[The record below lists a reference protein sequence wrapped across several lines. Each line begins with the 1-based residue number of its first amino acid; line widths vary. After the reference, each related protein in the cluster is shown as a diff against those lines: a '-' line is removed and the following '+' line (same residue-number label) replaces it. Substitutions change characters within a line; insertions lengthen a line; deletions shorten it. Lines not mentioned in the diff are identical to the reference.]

1 MLQIN
6 LFRLRMNQNNHHV
19 NRALR
24 RLAAVCVFAGLG
36 GLLYAQTPGTLDEG
50 LRQIAAGIEERL
62 DLNTKIIVLDFQT
75 TLESQRLSDYVVD
88 ELSTFLINSGKLDVL
103 DRKNLALIDEEMT
116 FQASGEVS
124 DASAQSFG
132 QRLGAQVI
140 ISGNMEDLGEYY
152 RIRFRSLQVETARTL
167 SVLAANVR
175 KNDAQIAR
183 LTQGGA
189 FMDTKK
195 VAFGAAASWGLGLY
209 SLNDLAE
216 NYGSASLVSVGNLL
230 ASVWVA
236 FNITPRIALQLE
248 ANLMNNGIIIDGTD
262 QWLFDGGWEDD
273 DGSTFY
279 PTSEESQIKDWFRWT
294 SVDVP
299 VLIRLNFRPRPVLL
313 LGVSAGAYVSLPVTD
328 LENEAHYPSFAQIN
342 KTSNFKMSNM
352 QYGIVAGVTAGL
364 RAGPGYITARA
375 RYRGDLVPVIVDEY
389 GGNGETEMFTRRL
402 IALSLG
408 YELWF

>member
-1 MLQIN
+1 MYA
-6 LFRLRMNQNNHHV
+6 

-36 GLLYAQTPGTLDEG
+36 GLLYAQTPVTLDEG
-50 LRQIAAGIEERL
+50 IKQIAASIEDRL
-62 DLNTKIIVLDFQT
+62 DLDTKIIVLDFQT
-75 TLESQRLSDYVVD
+75 TLDSQRLSDYVVD
-88 ELSTFLINSGKLDVL
+88 ELSTFLINGGKLDVL

-124 DASAQSFG
+124 DSSAQSFG

-140 ISGNMEDLGEYY
+140 VSGNMEDLGEYY

-167 SVLAANVR
+167 SVLATNVR

-183 LTQGGA
+183 LTQGRA
-189 FMDTKK
+189 YIDTKK

-209 SLNDLAE
+209 SLDGLAE
-216 NYGSASLVSVGNLL
+216 NYGSASIVSVDNLL
-230 ASVWVA
+230 ASVWTA
-236 FNITPRIALQLE
+236 FNLSPRFALQFE
-248 ANLMNNGIIIDGTD
+248 VNLMNNGLIIDGTD
-262 QWLFDGGWEDD
+262 QWLFDNGWTGD
-273 DGSTFY
+273 DGSLYF
-279 PTSEESQIKDWFRWT
+279 PTSEEAQIKDWFRYT

-299 VLIRLNFRPRPVLL
+299 VLLRVNFRPRPVLL
-313 LGVSAGAYVSLPVTD
+313 LGISAGAYVSLPVTD
-328 LENEAHYPSFAQIN
+328 MENEYHYPNFAQIN
-342 KTSNFKMSNM
+342 STETLKISNM

-389 GGNGETEMFTRRL
+389 FGDKEVEMFTRRL
-402 IALSLG
+402 IAVSFG

>member
-19 NRALR
+19 NRILR

-50 LRQIAAGIEERL
+50 LKRVATDIEDRL
-62 DLNTKIIVLDFQT
+62 DQNTKIIVLDFQT
-75 TLESQRLSDYVVD
+75 PLQSQSLSDHVVD
-88 ELSTFLINSGKLDVL
+88 ELSAYLINSGKLDVL
-103 DRKNLALIDEEMT
+103 DRKNLALIDAEMT
-116 FQASGEVS
+116 YQASGEVS

-140 ISGNMEDLGEYY
+140 VSGNMEDLGEYY
-152 RIRFRSLQVETARTL
+152 RIRFRTLQVETARTL
-167 SVLAANVR
+167 GISSANVR

-183 LTQGGA
+183 LTQGQA
-189 FMDTKK
+189 YMDTKK

-216 NYGSASLVSVGNLL
+216 NYGSASLVSAGNLL
-230 ASVWVA
+230 ASVWFA
-236 FNITPRIALQLE
+236 FNFTPRFALQLE
-248 ANLMNNGIIIDGTD
+248 ANLMNNGLIIAGND

-273 DGSTFY
+273 DGSVYY
-279 PTSEESQIKDWFRWT
+279 PLGEESQLKDWFRWT
-294 SVDVP
+294 SVDIP
-299 VLIRLNFRPRPVLL
+299 VLFRVNFRPRPFLL
-313 LGVSAGAYVSLPVTD
+313 LGVSAGAYVSLPVSD
-328 LENEAHYPSFAQIN
+328 LENEYHYPYFAQIN
-342 KTSNFKMSNM
+342 STKTLKISNM

-375 RYRGDLVPVIVDEY
+375 RFRSDLVPVIVEEY
-389 GGNGETEMFTRRL
+389 GVDKEVEMFTRRL
-402 IALSLG
+402 IAVSAG